1 MKLCGRQ
8 PLNLEIRKMLNTT
21 TKPEQN
27 RVAADCPNERLV
39 MRNAAI
45 KKIRTQFGDTPEHK
59 LMFAIVEQAIK
70 DLNSRVI
77 CDRKSAEQYLKN
89 EIPHAELCGV
99 DSEWVRRVLKKCGTD
114 LGA

>member
-1 MKLCGRQ
+1 M
-8 PLNLEIRKMLNTT
+8 EISFKEL
-21 TKPEQN
+21 
-27 RVAADCPNERLV
+27 AADCPNDRLV

-70 DLNSRVI
+70 DLSSKSIEVSR
-77 CDRKSAEQYLKN
+77 SAERHIKN

-99 DSEWVRRVLKKCGTD
+99 DSEWIRLVLKKCGTD
-114 LGA
+114 LDA